1 MKKSIVSLVTGYPVF
16 TGNRPEVWD
25 AARHCEGAYGQTV
38 CYGGDFAVIVADDYG
53 VIGVFTTPAAMFSAL
68 AAARTENAL
77 IRAGLAR

>member
-1 MKKSIVSLVTGYPVF
+1 MKKSFVSMFTGFPVF

-25 AARHCEGAYGQTV
+25 AARHSEGAYGQTV

-53 VIGVFTTPAAMFSAL
+53 VIGVFTTRAALFDAL
-68 AAARTENAL
+68 AAARNENAL